1 MELVKPVREPHL
13 RVRVRLFAVYATFQ
27 YDQSFMGT
35 GGQNLA
41 LTVFHMQSQDLR
53 CLGDPAYMV
62 GSFQHIF
69 ILRKHEVSL
78 AFPHP

>member
-1 MELVKPVREPHL
+1 MKLVKPVSEPHL
-13 RVRVRLFAVYATFQ
+13 RVRVRLSGYATFQ
-27 YDQSFMGT
+27 YDQSLVGT

-41 LTVFHMQSQDLR
+41 LTVVHMQSQDLR
-53 CLGDPAYMV
+53 SLGVAAYMA

-69 ILRKHEVSL
+69 LLRKHEVSL